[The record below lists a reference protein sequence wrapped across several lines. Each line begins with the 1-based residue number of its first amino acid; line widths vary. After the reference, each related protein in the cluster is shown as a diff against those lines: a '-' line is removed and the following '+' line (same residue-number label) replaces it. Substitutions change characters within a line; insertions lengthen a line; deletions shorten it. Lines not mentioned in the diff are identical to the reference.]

1 MSDHFP
7 PDDDLGPEMTPL
19 EAFSRAM
26 RIKLRLNREAR
37 ARRAAASQASEKSAQ
52 PSEPSATDDVNSEE
66 VEDRLSEKRFR
77 ERFDRTQPSEPSAPL
92 VEPISAEEPDQAI
105 LDRLPGLTKED
116 LERIAE
122 IP

>member
-7 PDDDLGPEMTPL
+7 PDDDLGPKMTPL

-26 RIKLRLNREAR
+26 RLKLRLNREAR
-37 ARRAAASQASEKSAQ
+37 ASQASEKSAQ

-77 ERFDRTQPSEPSAPL
+77 ERFDRTPPSEPSPL
-92 VEPISAEEPDQAI
+92 VEPVSAEEPDRAI

>member
-1 MSDHFP
+1 MSDQFP

-26 RIKLRLNREAR
+26 RLKLQLNREAR
-37 ARRAAASQASEKSAQ
+37 ARRAAASPASEASAQ
-52 PSEPSATDDVNSEE
+52 PSEPSETPGPV
-66 VEDRLSEKRFR
+66 
-77 ERFDRTQPSEPSAPL
+77 
-92 VEPISAEEPDQAI
+92 SAEELDQAI

-122 IP
+122 IT

>member
-1 MSDHFP
+1 MSKPCP
-7 PDDDLGPEMTPL
+7 PDDSQPKEIGAG
-19 EAFSRAM
+19 EAYERAM
-26 RIKLRLNREAR
+26 RLKLQVNRQAR
-37 ARRAAASQASEKSAQ
+37 ARRAAASQASGRSPQ
-52 PSEPSATDDVNSEE
+52 SSEPSATDDVNSEE

-77 ERFDRTQPSEPSAPL
+77 ERFDRTQPSEPSPL
-92 VEPISAEEPDQAI
+92 VEPVSAEEPDQAI